1 MRCAMYDESWQWMI
15 KWMNEWMNECWHKM
29 KWNEMKLYKLYVCPM
44 FAFDD
49 AVFYYIAYLLYDLLS
64 LHLHIVRKLYFY
76 FYSLSLSQRKRVTV
90 FIILYAI
97 DVSFSEVEVS

>member
-15 KWMNEWMNECWHKM
+15 KWMNEWMNVGI

-49 AVFYYIAYLLYDLLS
+49 AVFYYIAYLLAKS
-64 LHLHIVRKLYFY
+64 H
-76 FYSLSLSQRKRVTV
+76 
-90 FIILYAI
+90 
-97 DVSFSEVEVS
+97 